1 MPPAALL
8 LEVIPRMRIDSLG
21 ALVLGITVF
30 GIAFL
35 NLTNRADENAF
46 WLLALLGVGLIGG
59 AVARGLRSGTH

>member
-1 MPPAALL
+1 
-8 LEVIPRMRIDSLG
+8 MRIDSLG
-21 ALVLGITVF
+21 ALVVGITVF